1 MNTSSSRTSFDARSR
16 FTSAAKRVASVLAR
30 RFSVA
35 VVALAGA
42 VSLASAQPVPE
53 ILHYKFDQSG
63 TSVTN
68 NASAPPAGTATGT
81 INGGITQNATM
92 GTTSL
97 KAAVGTGV
105 ASSSDFIN
113 TGWATSLSGSWSISF
128 FTSDI
133 TGTATL
139 YYIMGDAN
147 AGSFRI
153 FTNGVA
159 GANNWILRG
168 TGITDVPLN
177 GAVGTTP
184 AMATFVY
191 DSTAN
196 EIRAYKDGVLLNTV
210 AQSSGLAVSGTGPF
224 KVIGYGANVGLNAG
238 GKLADVR
245 IYSKALSQTEI
256 TAIYNA
262 AFLLPQT
269 LTFGTAP
276 TVVVNGTGTVSAT
289 SATPNSGNPIT
300 FSTTSTDCSVTA
312 AGVVT
317 GIHAGTNNCVITAT
331 QAGNATYD
339 TGTATQTFNIG
350 KANQTLTFAAQSPA
364 SQVFVAAATFAVNPA
379 ATSASPNSGV
389 AIVYSSLTT
398 GVCTV
403 SGATVTM
410 VSLGTCTIAA
420 DQAGD
425 ADYNAA
431 AQVSQSVQLL
441 GSGTVG
447 GTVSGLAGTGLVLS
461 LNSGAQTLGVSANG
475 GFAFP
480 TALTAGSTYAVTV
493 QTQPGAPSQTCVVG
507 NGSGTMANAAVTNV
521 TVTCT
526 ANTFVVN
533 VNLGVGVS
541 ASPSGPQNIA
551 QGSTLALTL
560 TAANGFTILG
570 ASGCGGSL
578 VGNVYTTG
586 AISGACTITVA
597 SAANSIPVPTLSAW
611 LQLLLAGLLLAGAG
625 IYLIRQRNTTQ
636 G

>member
-1 MNTSSSRTSFDARSR
+1 MNTSTSGSSFDPQPRS
-16 FTSAAKRVASVLAR
+16 TSVATRAANIVTR
-30 RFSVA
+30 RFGA
-35 VVALAGA
+35 TLAALVGA

-53 ILHYKFDQSG
+53 ILHYKFNETG

-68 NASAPPAGTATGT
+68 NASAPPVGTATGT

-92 GTTSL
+92 GTTAL
-97 KAAVGTGV
+97 KAAVGSGV
-105 ASSSDFIN
+105 SSTSDYIN

-133 TGTATL
+133 GPSSTL
-139 YYIMGDAN
+139 FYIMGDVN
-147 AGSFRI
+147 ASSFRI

-159 GANNWILRG
+159 GANNWILRM
-168 TGITDVPLN
+168 TGMTDVLLT
-177 GAVGTTP
+177 GAVGPTP

-210 AQSSGLAVSGTGPF
+210 AQGAGLAVSGTGPF
-224 KVIGYGANVGLNAG
+224 KVIGYSANVGLNAG

-256 TAIYNA
+256 TAIYDA
-262 AFLLPQT
+262 RLLLPQT
-269 LTFGTAP
+269 ITFGTAP
-276 TVVVNGTGTVSAT
+276 TVVVNGTGNVSAT
-289 SATPNSGNPIT
+289 SATPNSGNTIT
-300 FSTTSTDCSVTA
+300 YSTTSTDCSVTA

-331 QAGNATYD
+331 QAANATYD
-339 TGTATQTFNIG
+339 VGTATQTFNIG
-350 KANQTLTFAAQSPA
+350 KANQTLTLTAQSPA
-364 SQVFVAAATFAVNPA
+364 SRVFAAGATFAVNPV

-403 SGATVTM
+403 GGTVVTM
-410 VSLGTCTIAA
+410 VSVGTCTIAA

-431 AQVSQSVQLL
+431 TQVSQNVQLL

-461 LNSGAQTLGVSANG
+461 LNSGAQTVSVPTNG
-475 GFAFP
+475 GFTFP
-480 TALTAGSTYAVTV
+480 SAITAGNAYAVTV
-493 QTQPGAPSQTCVVG
+493 QTQPSAPGQTCVVANG
-507 NGSGTMANAAVTNV
+507 NGTMGNSAVTNV
-521 TVTCT
+521 NVTCT
-526 ANTFVVN
+526 TNTFAVS
-533 VNLGVGVS
+533 VNLGIGVA
-541 ASPSGPQNIA
+541 ASPAGPQNIT
-551 QGSTLALTL
+551 QGSTLSITL
-560 TAANGFTILG
+560 TPQNGFSIIG

-578 VGNVYTTG
+578 VGNVFTTG
-586 AISGACTITVA
+586 PINGACTITVA
-597 SAANSIPVPTLSAW
+597 TVADSIPVPTLGAW
-611 LQLLLAGLLLAGAG
+611 LQLLLAGLLFAGAG
-625 IYLIRQRNTTQ
+625 VYLTKSRRA
-636 G
+636 